1 MPPASNIIV
10 IVVDRLGSHWLGPY
24 GNAWVET
31 PAINHLAAESTL
43 WEFMVSDACDLPT
56 LYRGYL
62 TGQPAWRSIDEVGP
76 TLPQL
81 ASAAGYETLLV
92 TDSAEVAHHP
102 LASGFEHIDLL
113 AWQRPART
121 AAQPSETRVAEV
133 FTAAREA
140 LAGSSKVRK
149 LLWIHAAAMNAA
161 WDAPYELRER
171 LVAEDDPQPQK
182 FVAPPVLELA
192 KNYDPDEMLGIVQA
206 YAAEVASLDDC
217 LSTLLESLREA
228 SDPENTLLIFTS
240 PRGYPLGEH
249 LHVGS
254 PGDGLRGE
262 VLQVPLLVRFPGG
275 AGKLTR
281 VGDLRQSS
289 DVFEIVAA
297 QLSET
302 TSEARHPVRDV
313 IVACGQDE
321 IAFRTAHWFFRQSGM
336 GDERR
341 AELYAKPDDFWE
353 VNEVSARAADVVA
366 AFEELADWVRSNRE
380 LPGCPNLPALPEILT
395 AARR

>member
-31 PAINHLAAESTL
+31 PAINRLAAESL
-43 WEFMVSDACDLPT
+43 LYEFVVSDACDLQII
-56 LYRGYL
+56 YRGYL
-62 TGQPAWRSIDEVGP
+62 TGQPAWRSTGEGGS

-81 ASAAGYETLLV
+81 ACAAGYDTFLV
-92 TDSAEVAHHP
+92 TDSGEVAHHP
-102 LASGFEHIDLL
+102 LASGFEHVDLL
-113 AWQRPART
+113 SWQRPART
-121 AAQPSETRVAEV
+121 AEQTDQTRVAEV

-140 LAGSSKVRK
+140 LAGGSNSRK

-171 LVAEDDPQPQK
+171 LVAEDDPQPQR
-182 FVAPPVLELA
+182 FVAPPALQLE
-192 KNYDPDEMLGIVQA
+192 KDSDPDELLGLVQA
-206 YAAEVASLDDC
+206 YAAEVTSLDDC
-217 LSTLLESLREA
+217 LGAFLESLGELGDPESTLLV
-228 SDPENTLLIFTS
+228 FTS

-249 LHVGS
+249 LRVGP

-262 VLQVPLLVRFPGG
+262 VLQVPLLVRFPGDT
-275 AGKLTR
+275 GKLTR

-289 DVFEIVAA
+289 DLFEIVAA
-297 QLSET
+297 QFGENA
-302 TSEARHPVRDV
+302 SEAMHPDV
-313 IVACGQDE
+313 VVACGRDE
-321 IAFRTAHWFFRQSGM
+321 IAARSSHWFFRQSGT

-366 AFEELADWVRSNRE
+366 AFEELADWVRSNRG
-380 LPGCPNLPALPEILT
+380 LPGRPTLPALPENLT